1 MGQLHMDSIVQAPF
15 AVSVGTSDL
24 DEARATCGEHLYP
37 RSMRLIDPSA
47 RLAARFAFLH
57 LEGLT
62 VSDVRYG
69 AAVAGECADLGSYHV
84 NLVLAGHFAAQQGAR
99 TINGDTGTAGVYRP
113 EGHNFL
119 YGASADCHLLSLSI
133 DTEFLEEALASL
145 LNAPVRGRP
154 RLAGQLDV
162 RRAPGRSCA
171 ELIRLLA
178 DEIHNPD
185 SMIHQPLVA
194 APLQESLVMSLL
206 FAVGH
211 QYQDAL
217 RRPAPRCPSDRVTR
231 AIDAIRA
238 EPERPYTVAALAEI
252 AGVGLRCLRQEF
264 HRQVGMPPMAY
275 LREVRLARA
284 HSELVAADPDQTS
297 VADVGRRWGF
307 ARAGWFATRYRRQY
321 GLDPAE
327 TLRGTRHHR

>member
-1 MGQLHMDSIVQAPF
+1 MDPIVQAPF
-15 AVSVGTSDL
+15 AVTVGTCDL

-57 LEGLT
+57 LDGLT

-84 NLVLAGHFAAQQGAR
+84 NLVAAGHFAAQQGSR
-99 TINGDTGTAGVYRP
+99 TINGDTNTAGVYRP
-113 EGHNFL
+113 VGHNFL
-119 YGASADCHLLSLSI
+119 HGASADCHLLSLSI
-133 DTEFLEEALASL
+133 DTDVLEEALASL

-154 RLAGQLDV
+154 RLAEQMDV

-171 ELIRLLA
+171 ELIRFLA
-178 DEIHNPD
+178 DEIHNPN
-185 SMIHQPLVA
+185 SLIYQPLVA
-194 APLQESLVMSLL
+194 APLQETLVMSLL
-206 FAVGH
+206 FAVDH

-217 RRPAPRCPSDRVTR
+217 RQSAPRCPSHRVNR
-231 AIDAIRA
+231 AIDAIRD
-238 EPERPYTVAALAEI
+238 EPQRPYTVAALAKI
-252 AGVGLRCLRQEF
+252 AGVGLGCLQQEF
-264 HRQVGMPPMAY
+264 HRQVGVPPMAY

-284 HSELVAADPDQTS
+284 HNELVDADPDQTS
-297 VADVGRRWGF
+297 VADVARRWGF
-307 ARAGWFATRYRRQY
+307 ARPGWFADRYRRLY

-327 TLRGTRHHR
+327 TLRRGKHHHR